1 MVSEN
6 GVKGNVFG
14 VEYLGSRKILTIETQ
29 LGNIKIRVDSDT
41 QVNINEQI
49 QFDTLN
55 NNQIIFD
62 GSNDK
67 ALQSEFM
74 S

>member
-1 MVSEN
+1 MAFQMFVHQ
-6 GVKGNVFG
+6 KD
-14 VEYLGSRKILTIETQ
+14 LI
-29 LGNIKIRVDSDT
+29 GNIKIRVDSDT

>member
-1 MVSEN
+1 M
-6 GVKGNVFG
+6 
-14 VEYLGSRKILTIETQ
+14 EYLGSRKILTVETQ
-29 LGNIKIRVDSDT
+29 IGNIKIRVDSDT
-41 QVNINEQI
+41 QVKINEQI
-49 QFDTLN
+49 QFGTLN

-62 GSNDK
+62 GSNDM

>member
-1 MVSEN
+1 MCI
-6 GVKGNVFG
+6 
-14 VEYLGSRKILTIETQ
+14 RDR
-29 LGNIKIRVDSDT
+29 IRVDSDT
-41 QVNINEQI
+41 QVKINEQI

-62 GSNDK
+62 GSNDM